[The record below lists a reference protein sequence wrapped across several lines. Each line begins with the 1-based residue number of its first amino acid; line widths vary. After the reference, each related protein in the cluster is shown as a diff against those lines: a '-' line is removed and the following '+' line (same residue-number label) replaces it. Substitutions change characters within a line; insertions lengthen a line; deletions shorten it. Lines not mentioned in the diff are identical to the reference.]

1 VPEGVRRPLLSS
13 AEGNPFFLE
22 EMLQMLIDE
31 GALER
36 DNGGW
41 VATGRLAELRI
52 PDSVHGV
59 IAARLD
65 LLERDAR
72 EALRRCAVVGR
83 VFWPA
88 AVDVDERLVA
98 GLTGT
103 GLVSLHPL
111 SVMAG
116 LEEFSFKHALTRDVA
131 YGTLARPERREL
143 HLHVAQWIQGVAP
156 DRGAESAE
164 LAAYHYRE
172 AIGYG
177 EDDPEVLDRA
187 YMVLLGA
194 GQAAIRRAALGAAQE
209 HLEAAFDLASSPD
222 DKGTA
227 LVALAEATLHSGR
240 TAETLRWL
248 AKADAIEGL
257 NDLLRSATLGW
268 RSRVLWLTGQWDQA
282 LQAANAAVAALDG
295 HPESPQLAR
304 ALARRSQIEMLRNRI
319 EAVEH
324 SEEAIAVAKRV
335 ADPFAEVN
343 ARINLFT
350 VRASNL
356 GEPPNSGEV
365 LAIVEQAAAAGAL
378 EEAARAV
385 VNWIWSALG
394 FLPVDEIEATA
405 LAGLDGRPPPPSIA
419 AYVQLSVIAQLLV
432 PAGRW
437 GEADVAL
444 RGLDPEQMITA
455 VELVLLGTQGALSFR
470 RGDLES
476 ADGWLAD
483 LRVLAVGSGE
493 VQRVVPMACAVLPWL
508 HLSGRAEELREAADE
523 LVEVVG
529 DQWPVVLTSDPI
541 VRALEAAGEIERLR
555 AVAESIA
562 GTEAPKVGRLANNLA
577 VAEGL
582 VALND
587 GRADEAAELLGGAA
601 AREREL
607 GFLFDAACLALDHA
621 RALDA
626 AGRADEALRVRTGA
640 EEFLWALECINAF

>member
-1 VPEGVRRPLLSS
+1 V
-13 AEGNPFFLE
+13 
-22 EMLQMLIDE
+22 
-31 GALER
+31 
-36 DNGGW
+36 
-41 VATGRLAELRI
+41 
-52 PDSVHGV
+52 
-59 IAARLD
+59 
-65 LLERDAR
+65 
-72 EALRRCAVVGR
+72 
-83 VFWPA
+83 
-88 AVDVDERLVA
+88 
-98 GLTGT
+98 
-103 GLVSLHPL
+103 
-111 SVMAG
+111 
-116 LEEFSFKHALTRDVA
+116 
-131 YGTLARPERREL
+131 
-143 HLHVAQWIQGVAP
+143 
-156 DRGAESAE
+156 
-164 LAAYHYRE
+164 
-172 AIGYG
+172 
-177 EDDPEVLDRA
+177 
-187 YMVLLGA
+187 
-194 GQAAIRRAALGAAQE
+194 
-209 HLEAAFDLASSPD
+209 
-222 DKGTA
+222 
-227 LVALAEATLHSGR
+227 EATLHSGR

-356 GEPPNSGEV
+356 GEPPDSGEV

-444 RGLDPEQMITA
+444 RGVDPEQMTTA
-455 VELVLLGTQGALSFR
+455 VELVLLGTQGALAYR

-483 LRVLAVGSGE
+483 LRSLAVGSGE
-493 VQRVVPMACAVLPWL
+493 VQRIVPMACAVLPWL

-541 VRALEAAGEIERLR
+541 VRALEAAGEVERLR

-562 GTEAPKVGRLANNLA
+562 GAEAPKVGRLANNLA

-587 GRADEAAELLGGAA
+587 GRADEAAELLGGAV
-601 AREREL
+601 AREQEV
-607 GFLFDAACLALDHA
+607 GFVFDAACLALDYA

-626 AGRADEALRVRTGA
+626 AGRADEAVRVRTGA